1 MVGGTGEIHQATE
14 ETQKLI
20 ETVKGDVEKVVGNSL
35 ATYKAISFISQVL
48 FLLILLKLFCRW

>member
-48 FLLILLKLFCRW
+48 FLLILH